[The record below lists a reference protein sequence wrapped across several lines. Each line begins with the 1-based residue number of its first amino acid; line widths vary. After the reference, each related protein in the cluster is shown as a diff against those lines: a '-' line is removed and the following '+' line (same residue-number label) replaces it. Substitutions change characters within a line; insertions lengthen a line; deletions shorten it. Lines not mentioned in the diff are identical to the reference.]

1 MYSCYAEESYQ
12 IFSSFEDENKFEEAL
27 KSYENC
33 LALIP
38 FHEEAQNSIEFLKT
52 KILNSTKLSDA
63 DVSIPGLASKTLEV
77 KETLKQLLKGEDDD
91 DKKDKDKERSKSAPF
106 HSFPFCFKISCIP
119 SSSVCWDQRI
129 THRLPKSHLWHSK
142 YFT

>member
-1 MYSCYAEESYQ
+1 MLFFHNVRIHVTLKNHIQ
-12 IFSSFEDENKFEEAL
+12 FFSSFEDENKFEEAL

-91 DKKDKDKERSKSAPF
+91 DKKDKDKERSKS
-106 HSFPFCFKISCIP
+106 KKKK
-119 SSSVCWDQRI
+119 DR
-129 THRLPKSHLWHSK
+129 K
-142 YFT
+142 YV